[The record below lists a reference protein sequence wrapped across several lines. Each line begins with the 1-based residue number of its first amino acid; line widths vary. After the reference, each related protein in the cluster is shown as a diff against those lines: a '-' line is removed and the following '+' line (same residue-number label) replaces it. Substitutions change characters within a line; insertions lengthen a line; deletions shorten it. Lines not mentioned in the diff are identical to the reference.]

1 MMRLSVHLT
10 PLARFR
16 ALGNHA
22 EPDLFNSALAVDLA
36 GADGIVCRLE
46 EDGPITIND
55 VSALK
60 KIVRSHLTIEVEP
73 SDGLLRT
80 AMELKPDQVTLA
92 PHSKAASQGL
102 DVVANSTS
110 LREQIR
116 SLHAAGIDVSLQI
129 MPEIEQVKEAR
140 KLEADA
146 VTLSAARYTKAD
158 SAEDAIIYLEEIEAS
173 ALGANRLGLTTLVTF
188 AVDHRNVAPLAAL
201 GTIDEIVLGHRLY
214 ARSMYVG
221 LDRAFTEVRDAVRWH
236 QPRG

>member
-22 EPDLFNSALAVDLA
+22 EPDLFTSALAVDLA

-46 EDGPITIND
+46 EDGPIDIKALA
-55 VSALK
+55 VLK

-73 SDGLLRT
+73 NDGLLRT

-102 DVVANSTS
+102 DVIANATP
-110 LREQIR
+110 LRKQIR
-116 SLHAAGIDVSLQI
+116 SLHAAGIDVSLQV

-146 VTLSAARYTKAD
+146 ITLSVARYTKAD
-158 SAEDAIIYLEEIEAS
+158 SADDAVIYLEEIEAS
-173 ALGANRLGLTTLVTF
+173 ALGANRLGLSTLVSF

-201 GTIDEIVLGHRLY
+201 GTIDEVVLGHRLF

-221 LDRAFTEVRDAVRWH
+221 LDRALGEVRDAVRWH